1 MAVFLNIAC
10 PLISLAI
17 LLLCSAFFACSE
29 TAYTSLTRIQVRQ
42 ISKEKNSYSK
52 KIAYLKSD
60 MDRLIT
66 TVLTGTNFI
75 NTLASSITTAF
86 AVNVFGSQYVTYA
99 TAIMTVLIIIFCEII
114 PKTLASVKTI
124 KVAKK
129 SAGVL
134 IFVQKILFP
143 VVWFFNQITKFIEF
157 VEKKN
162 NKKEMPLVTEEEL
175 KTLIDVGKNEGTLEE
190 NEKLMLNRIFEF
202 TDLHVH
208 DILKHRSLVVSIDIN
223 STCDEVIKKFTQSGF
238 SRLPVYKDTPEN
250 IVGILHYKSV
260 LFASNAILKSKDFV
274 RNCMRSVL
282 FVPESLTGIEL
293 LQKFKKEHATI
304 AIAVDEYGSS
314 SGLVTMNDV
323 LRAVFGRI
331 IDDSNANIISPEKR
345 IKVLNTKEFI
355 VPGDMK
361 LDDVNEVLKMNLDS
375 EEYDTLAGWLLEKI
389 GELPS
394 TGAVYKNGG
403 TVFTIE
409 DQSARRIQSVKIRLA

>member
-1 MAVFLNIAC
+1 
-10 PLISLAI
+10 
-17 LLLCSAFFACSE
+17 
-29 TAYTSLTRIQVRQ
+29 
-42 ISKEKNSYSK
+42 
-52 KIAYLKSD
+52 

-75 NTLASSITTAF
+75 NTLASSIATAF
-86 AVNVFGSQYVTYA
+86 AVNIFGSQYVTYA
-99 TAIMTVLIIIFCEII
+99 TTIMTVLIIILGEII

-124 KVAKK
+124 QVAKN
-129 SAGVL
+129 SASVL

-375 EEYDTLAGWLLEKI
+375 EEY
-389 GELPS
+389 
-394 TGAVYKNGG
+394 
-403 TVFTIE
+403 
-409 DQSARRIQSVKIRLA
+409 